1 MHCLRDAAK
10 IRSYKIIDPLNKYAT
25 CNLVVKYIITLLATK
40 CLLDVT
46 KVTS

>member
-10 IRSYKIIDPLNKYAT
+10 IRSHKIIHPSNEYAT
-25 CNLVVKYIITLLATK
+25 CNLVFKYIITLLAIK